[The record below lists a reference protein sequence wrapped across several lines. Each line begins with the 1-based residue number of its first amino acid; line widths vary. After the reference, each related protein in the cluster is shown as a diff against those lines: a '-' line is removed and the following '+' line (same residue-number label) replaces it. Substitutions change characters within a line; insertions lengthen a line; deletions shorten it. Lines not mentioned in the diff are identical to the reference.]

1 MIVITR
7 TCGGYK
13 DPEARNGGERSLSVE
28 VSVRFSLPLNQNEL
42 GKLARFDV
50 RTYGVAQQRRVRG
63 WAEHATCYRFH
74 VRNPLTSRALL
85 ARLFRGIMGRRR
97 AGLGLQG

>member
-1 MIVITR
+1 M
-7 TCGGYK
+7 
-13 DPEARNGGERSLSVE
+13 
-28 VSVRFSLPLNQNEL
+28 RFSLPLNLNEL

-50 RTYGVAQQRRVRG
+50 RIYGVARQRRARG

-74 VRNPLTSRALL
+74 VRNTLTSRALL
-85 ARLFRGIMGRRR
+85 TRLFRGIMGRRR

>member
-1 MIVITR
+1 M
-7 TCGGYK
+7 
-13 DPEARNGGERSLSVE
+13 
-28 VSVRFSLPLNQNEL
+28 RFSLPLNLNEL

-50 RTYGVAQQRRVRG
+50 RIYGVAQPDCSNGGWRG

-85 ARLFRGIMGRRR
+85 TRLFRGIMGRRR
-97 AGLGLQG
+97 AGLSLQG

>member
-1 MIVITR
+1 M
-7 TCGGYK
+7 
-13 DPEARNGGERSLSVE
+13 SVE

-50 RTYGVAQQRRVRG
+50 RICGVAQQRRVRG

-85 ARLFRGIMGRRR
+85 TRLFRGIMGRRR